1 MVGCLELPSARVDL
15 EAQAL
20 QPTEGGLGCRLPCVK
35 LIDGFPCLGAV
46 FSNKVDH

>member
-20 QPTEGGLGCRLPCVK
+20 QPTEGGLGCRLPLREVDRWVS
-35 LIDGFPCLGAV
+35 LFGGSV
-46 FSNKVDH
+46 FK